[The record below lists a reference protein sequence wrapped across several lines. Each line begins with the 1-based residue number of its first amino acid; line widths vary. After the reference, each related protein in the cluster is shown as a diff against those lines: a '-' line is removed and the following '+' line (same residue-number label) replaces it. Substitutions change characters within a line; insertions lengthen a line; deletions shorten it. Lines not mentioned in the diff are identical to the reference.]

1 MASDDFGI
9 VVGINSYPGIGKL
22 DGPEADAD
30 DFYAWL
36 TSTDGGD
43 VQQVKKIVTSDF
55 TSPPPKPT
63 DEIARAFDDLQD
75 EAFQPGFPKRLGRRL
90 YVYVAGHGAGLPFQ
104 HDPERSDAALL
115 LADATKNNA
124 THVMTKVRALYFLN
138 AGIFDEIAVFMD
150 CCRQTVPL
158 NPNYPNYINANA
170 IGLLQNQ
177 PRKFF
182 AFATKW
188 GLKTREK
195 SFNGVVRG
203 VFTMALMKGL
213 RGAAAD
219 TNGTITSN
227 SLRDYLLMSM
237 KDQLDE
243 AELENP
249 AIPKEPDVPAQ
260 SVNLVFAT
268 VGNPLLVKVTINIPP
283 AFANQDLTLSDGQL
297 AVVATRS
304 AGTGPTWE
312 VPALLGK
319 GLYVVDIPGLNLEK
333 TFKLAGDEGTKHVDL

>member
-22 DGPEADAD
+22 EGPEADAN
-30 DFYAWL
+30 DFYEWL
-36 TSTDGGD
+36 TSTRGGD
-43 VQQVKKIVTSDF
+43 VTNVKKIVSSDY
-55 TSPPPKPT
+55 SSDRKPT
-63 DEIARAFDDLQD
+63 DEIAQEFDNLQG
-75 EAFQPGFPKRLGRRL
+75 EAFRSGFAQRIGRRL

-115 LADATKNNA
+115 LADATQVNA

-150 CCRQTVPL
+150 CCRQTLSL
-158 NPNYPNYINANA
+158 NPNYPNYLNANA

-203 VFTMALMKGL
+203 VFTVALMKGL

-243 AELENP
+243 TELNNP
-249 AIPKEPDVPAQ
+249 AIPKEPDVPPQ
-260 SVNLVFAT
+260 SVNLVFAANDP
-268 VGNPLLVKVTINIPP
+268 VRVKVTINIPP
-283 AFANQDLTLSDGQL
+283 PAANQNITVSDGQL
-297 AVVATRS
+297 RTIAT
-304 AGTGPTWE
+304 GTTGAGPTWE
-312 VPALLGK
+312 VPTLLEK
-319 GLYVVDIPGLNLEK
+319 GLYVVEVPGLNLEQ
-333 TFKLAGDEGTKHVDL
+333 TFRVVGDEGTKNVDL